1 MRTFALTALAAS
13 AAFLPAGAGALAQT
27 VPDGWEGV
35 PKVAVHNAPAGQ
47 VAQMRTP
54 HRSPAPVVR
63 HGPRPGMRGDVR
75 RGHVR
80 APGFGH
86 GRRFTHIQRINR
98 GGIVPHFWFG
108 PQFMVRN
115 WGMYGFPQP
124 MHDRRWVRYYDDALL
139 IDRSG
144 RVHDGRYG
152 MDWDRYGDD
161 WDYDD
166 RGIPVYSGDYDDR
179 GDYDDDYRDGRDRHD
194 GDYDRD
200 ERYGRG
206 DHRGPVYGGGH
217 SYSVPACHSPCRP
230 GYGGGYGG
238 YGYGYGYGYGGM
250 IVTETITTTTTAPV
264 VESRTYY
271 EYERVKAKPRVRRAA
286 PRPRCNC
293 PAPRPAPHAGERG

>member
-13 AAFLPAGAGALAQT
+13 AVFLPAGGFAQT

-35 PKVAVHNAPAGQ
+35 PDVPVRTASAPAGGQ
-47 VAQMRTP
+47 VAQMRAP
-54 HRSPAPVVR
+54 GRGPAPVMR
-63 HGPRPGMRGDVR
+63 HGPRQEMRRDMR
-75 RGHVR
+75 RIHVR
-80 APGFGH
+80 TPGQ

-98 GGIVPHFWFG
+98 GGIVPSFWFG
-108 PQFMVRN
+108 PQFVVRN
-115 WGMYGFPQP
+115 WGGYGFPQP

-166 RGIPVYSGDYDDR
+166 RGIPVYSGDYDD
-179 GDYDDDYRDGRDRHD
+179 DYRDGRDRYD
-194 GDYDRD
+194 DDDYDRD

-206 DHRGPVYGGGH
+206 DRRGPVYGGGH
-217 SYSVPACHSPCRP
+217 ASPAPACPGPCRP
-230 GYGGGYGG
+230 GYGGA
-238 YGYGYGYGYGGM
+238 YGYGYGYGYGPM
-250 IVTETITTTTTAPV
+250 IVTETTTTTTTAPV

-271 EYERVKAKPRVRRAA
+271 EYERVKVRPKARRAA
-286 PRPRCNC
+286 PRARCKC
-293 PAPRPAPHAGERG
+293 PAPHSGPHSVPYHAGERG